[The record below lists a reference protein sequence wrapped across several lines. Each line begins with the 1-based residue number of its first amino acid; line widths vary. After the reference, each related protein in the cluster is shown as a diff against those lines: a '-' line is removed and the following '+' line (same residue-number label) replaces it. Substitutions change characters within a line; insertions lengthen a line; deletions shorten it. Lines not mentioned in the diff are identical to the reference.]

1 MYNIKDKGVC
11 KLLARYWD
19 CPQQELVSDLENGDA
34 SETAR
39 KVITS
44 FLIIICLPILFL
56 PASLLSFTHTVV
68 QFFKKYGKPAAKS
81 TLTLGQV
88 DKWLDE
94 LTTVTKEDNQLAVWG
109 EVIPICTLEDLR
121 MLWRIV
127 DHDLRILSYL
137 YSFHYVKVNLKAMR
151 Y

>member
-1 MYNIKDKGVC
+1 M
-11 KLLARYWD
+11 
-19 CPQQELVSDLENGDA
+19 
-34 SETAR
+34 
-39 KVITS
+39 
-44 FLIIICLPILFL
+44 
-56 PASLLSFTHTVV
+56 
-68 QFFKKYGKPAAKS
+68 
-81 TLTLGQV
+81 

-137 YSFHYVKVNLKAMR
+137 YSFHYDIFLFLVKVNLKAMR